1 MTKAATNPWLV
12 LAAMTGSLAMVF
24 LDATIVGV
32 SLPTIQ
38 QDLGLGV
45 SGGAWIINAY
55 LVALAGAMAL
65 GGRFGDVIG
74 RVRAFQ
80 LGVSLFALA
89 SLGCALAPTGE
100 LLITARVMQGLG
112 ACLMQPASSAMV
124 AGAFPEGKRGKAMAV
139 YVGVPLLFMM
149 LGPVL
154 GGALTQWAG
163 WRWIFGVNL
172 PVAITAL
179 ALVAI
184 VRPVEPMADRR
195 PIHWLSAVLL
205 LIGMPSLVF
214 GLQEQARPT
223 AGIEPW
229 IGLGALVVGAVL
241 VALFTRLQ
249 FMLAAPLLDLRL
261 FRDRTLLGQ
270 VVVLGLTQVA
280 TIGQTIFGP
289 TYLQRALGFS
299 PLESGLAGLPLAL
312 PALLLVHV
320 AGRVYDQRGAVGA
333 VRAGSMLCAAG
344 LGTITIGMLMRS
356 YPIMAIGMTLHGA
369 GMAFLMNPIQTD
381 VVSRVPP
388 QQRGESA
395 GLAATA
401 RQVGN
406 ALGVA
411 VAATVLVRTGGPLVD
426 AAPVEPIDIDVVTHS
441 FAWMGAA
448 QVVVMCVAAAA
459 AWSLVRDRVPRPTD
473 AAHEDAGCSVTR
485 RRGR

>member
-1 MTKAATNPWLV
+1 MTKAGSNPWLV

-38 QDLGLGV
+38 HDLGLGV
-45 SGGAWIINAY
+45 GGGAWIVNAY
-55 LVALAGAMAL
+55 LVALAGAMAI
-65 GGRFGDVIG
+65 GGRVGDVIG

-80 LGVSLFALA
+80 AGVSLFALA
-89 SLGCALAPTGE
+89 SLGCALAPNGDV
-100 LLITARVMQGLG
+100 LIGARVLQGLG

-172 PVAITAL
+172 PVAVAAL
-179 ALVAI
+179 VLVAI
-184 VRPVEPMADRR
+184 VRPIEPVAERR
-195 PIHWLSAVLL
+195 PIHWLSAAMLVTGL
-205 LIGMPSLVF
+205 PALVF
-214 GLQEQARPT
+214 GLQEQTRPT
-223 AGIEPW
+223 DGMATW
-229 IGLGALVVGAVL
+229 IGPAAIIVGAALVAI
-241 VALFTRLQ
+241 FTRLQ
-249 FMLAAPLLDLRL
+249 FTLAAPLLDLRL

-280 TIGQTIFGP
+280 TIGQTMFGP
-289 TYLQRALGFS
+289 AYLQGALGFT
-299 PLESGLAGLPLAL
+299 PLQSGLAGLPLAV

-320 AGRVYDQRGAVGA
+320 AGRVYDRRGAVGV
-333 VRAGSMLCAAG
+333 VRVGSVLCVVG

-356 YPIMAIGMTLHGA
+356 YVVMAVGMTLHGS

-388 QQRGESA
+388 AQRGESA

-406 ALGVA
+406 SLGVA
-411 VAATVLVRTGGPLVD
+411 IAAMVLARTGLPSLD
-426 AAPVEPIDIDVVTHS
+426 APGMERLGADDLAQS
-441 FAWMGAA
+441 FAWMGSM
-448 QVVVMCVAAAA
+448 QVAAMIAA
-459 AWSLVRDRVPRPTD
+459 SVVAWSLVRDRVPHRAPR
-473 AAHEDAGCSVTR
+473 A
-485 RRGR
+485 

>member
-1 MTKAATNPWLV
+1 MTKAGSNPWLV

-38 QDLGLGV
+38 HDLGLGV
-45 SGGAWIINAY
+45 GGGAWIVNAY
-55 LVALAGAMAL
+55 LVALAGAMAI
-65 GGRFGDVIG
+65 GGRVGDVIG

-80 LGVSLFALA
+80 AGVSLFALA
-89 SLGCALAPTGE
+89 SLGCALAPNGDV
-100 LLITARVMQGLG
+100 LIGARVLQGLG

-172 PVAITAL
+172 PVAVAAL
-179 ALVAI
+179 VLVAI
-184 VRPVEPMADRR
+184 VRPIEPVAERR
-195 PIHWLSAVLL
+195 PIHWLSAAMLVTGL
-205 LIGMPSLVF
+205 PALVF
-214 GLQEQARPT
+214 GLQEQTRPT
-223 AGIEPW
+223 DGMATW
-229 IGLGALVVGAVL
+229 IGPAAIIVGAALVAI
-241 VALFTRLQ
+241 FTRLQ
-249 FMLAAPLLDLRL
+249 FTLAAPLLDLRL

-270 VVVLGLTQVA
+270 VAVLGLTQVA
-280 TIGQTIFGP
+280 TIGQTMFGP
-289 TYLQRALGFS
+289 AYLQGALGFT
-299 PLESGLAGLPLAL
+299 PLQSGLAGLPLAV

-320 AGRVYDQRGAVGA
+320 AGRVYDRRGAVGV
-333 VRAGSMLCAAG
+333 VRVGSVLCVVG
-344 LGTITIGMLMRS
+344 LGMITIGMLMRS
-356 YPIMAIGMTLHGA
+356 YVVMAVGMTLHGS

-388 QQRGESA
+388 AQRGESA

-406 ALGVA
+406 SLGVA
-411 VAATVLVRTGGPLVD
+411 IAAMVLARTRLPSLDTPGMERLEAD
-426 AAPVEPIDIDVVTHS
+426 DLAQS
-441 FAWMGAA
+441 FAWMGGM
-448 QVVVMCVAAAA
+448 QVAAMITASVV
-459 AWSLVRDRVPRPTD
+459 AWSLVRDRVPHRAPR
-473 AAHEDAGCSVTR
+473 A
-485 RRGR
+485 

>member
-1 MTKAATNPWLV
+1 MTKAGSNPWLV

-38 QDLGLGV
+38 HDLGLGV
-45 SGGAWIINAY
+45 GGGAWIVNAY
-55 LVALAGAMAL
+55 LVALAGAMAI
-65 GGRFGDVIG
+65 GGRVGDVIG

-80 LGVSLFALA
+80 AGVSLFALA
-89 SLGCALAPTGE
+89 SLGCALAPNGDV
-100 LLITARVMQGLG
+100 LIGARVLQGLG

-172 PVAITAL
+172 PVAVAAL
-179 ALVAI
+179 VLVAI
-184 VRPVEPMADRR
+184 VRPIEPVAERR
-195 PIHWLSAVLL
+195 PIHWLSAAMLVTGL
-205 LIGMPSLVF
+205 PALVF
-214 GLQEQARPT
+214 GLQEQTRPT
-223 AGIEPW
+223 DGMATW
-229 IGLGALVVGAVL
+229 IGPAAIIVGAALVAI
-241 VALFTRLQ
+241 FTRLQ
-249 FMLAAPLLDLRL
+249 FTLAAPLLDLRL

-270 VVVLGLTQVA
+270 VAVLGLTQVA
-280 TIGQTIFGP
+280 TIGQTMFGP
-289 TYLQRALGFS
+289 AYLQGALGFT
-299 PLESGLAGLPLAL
+299 PLQSGLAGLPLAV

-320 AGRVYDQRGAVGA
+320 AGRVYDRRGAVGV
-333 VRAGSMLCAAG
+333 VRVGSVLCVVG
-344 LGTITIGMLMRS
+344 LGMITIGMLMRS
-356 YPIMAIGMTLHGA
+356 YVVMAVGMTLHGS

-388 QQRGESA
+388 AQRGESA

-406 ALGVA
+406 SLGVA
-411 VAATVLVRTGGPLVD
+411 IAAMVLARTGLPSLD
-426 AAPVEPIDIDVVTHS
+426 APGMERLGADDLAQS
-441 FAWMGAA
+441 FAWMGGM
-448 QVVVMCVAAAA
+448 QVAAMIAA
-459 AWSLVRDRVPRPTD
+459 SVVAWSLVRDRVPHRAPR
-473 AAHEDAGCSVTR
+473 A
-485 RRGR
+485 

>member
-1 MTKAATNPWLV
+1 MTKAGSNPWLV

-38 QDLGLGV
+38 HDLGLGV
-45 SGGAWIINAY
+45 GGGAWIVNAY
-55 LVALAGAMAL
+55 LVALAGAMAI
-65 GGRFGDVIG
+65 GGRVGDVIG

-80 LGVSLFALA
+80 AGVSLFALA
-89 SLGCALAPTGE
+89 SLGCALAPNGDV
-100 LLITARVMQGLG
+100 LIGARVLQGLG

-172 PVAITAL
+172 PVAVAAL
-179 ALVAI
+179 VLVAI
-184 VRPVEPMADRR
+184 VRPIEPVAERR
-195 PIHWLSAVLL
+195 PIHWLSAAMLVTGL
-205 LIGMPSLVF
+205 PALVF
-214 GLQEQARPT
+214 GLQEQTRPT
-223 AGIEPW
+223 DGMATW
-229 IGLGALVVGAVL
+229 IGPAAIIVGAALVAI
-241 VALFTRLQ
+241 FTRLQ
-249 FMLAAPLLDLRL
+249 FTLAAPLLDLRL

-270 VVVLGLTQVA
+270 VAVLGLTQVA
-280 TIGQTIFGP
+280 TIGQTMFGP
-289 TYLQRALGFS
+289 AYLQGALGFT
-299 PLESGLAGLPLAL
+299 PLQSGLAGLPLAV

-320 AGRVYDQRGAVGA
+320 AGRVYDRRGAVGV
-333 VRAGSMLCAAG
+333 VRVGSVLCVVG
-344 LGTITIGMLMRS
+344 LGMITIGMLMRS
-356 YPIMAIGMTLHGA
+356 YVVMAVGMTLHGS

-388 QQRGESA
+388 AQRGESA

-406 ALGVA
+406 SLGVA
-411 VAATVLVRTGGPLVD
+411 IAAMVLARTGLPSLD
-426 AAPVEPIDIDVVTHS
+426 APGMERLGADDLAQS
-441 FAWMGAA
+441 FAWMGSM
-448 QVVVMCVAAAA
+448 QVAAMIAA
-459 AWSLVRDRVPRPTD
+459 SVVAWSLVRDRVPHRAPR
-473 AAHEDAGCSVTR
+473 A
-485 RRGR
+485 

>member
-1 MTKAATNPWLV
+1 MTKAGSNPWLV

-38 QDLGLGV
+38 HDLGLGV
-45 SGGAWIINAY
+45 GGGAWIVNAY
-55 LVALAGAMAL
+55 LVALAGAMAI
-65 GGRFGDVIG
+65 GGRVGDVIG

-80 LGVSLFALA
+80 LGVSLFAMA
-89 SLGCALAPTGE
+89 SLGCALAPNGDV
-100 LLITARVMQGLG
+100 LIGARVLQGLG

-172 PVAITAL
+172 PVAVAAL
-179 ALVAI
+179 VLVAI
-184 VRPVEPMADRR
+184 VRPIEPVAERR
-195 PIHWLSAVLL
+195 PIHWLSAAMLVTGL
-205 LIGMPSLVF
+205 PALVF
-214 GLQEQARPT
+214 GLQEQTRPT
-223 AGIEPW
+223 DGMATW
-229 IGLGALVVGAVL
+229 IGPAAIIVGAALVAI
-241 VALFTRLQ
+241 FTRLQ
-249 FMLAAPLLDLRL
+249 FTLAAPLLDLRL

-270 VVVLGLTQVA
+270 VAVLGLTQVA
-280 TIGQTIFGP
+280 TIGQTMFGP
-289 TYLQRALGFS
+289 AYLQGALGFT
-299 PLESGLAGLPLAL
+299 PLQSGLAGLPLAV

-320 AGRVYDQRGAVGA
+320 AGRVYDRRGAVGV
-333 VRAGSMLCAAG
+333 VRVGSVLCVVG
-344 LGTITIGMLMRS
+344 LGMITIGMLMRS
-356 YPIMAIGMTLHGA
+356 YVVIAVGMTLHGS

-388 QQRGESA
+388 AQRGESA

-406 ALGVA
+406 SLGVA
-411 VAATVLVRTGGPLVD
+411 IAAMVLARTGLPSLD
-426 AAPVEPIDIDVVTHS
+426 APGMERLGADDLAQS
-441 FAWMGAA
+441 FAWMGSM
-448 QVVVMCVAAAA
+448 QVAAMIAA
-459 AWSLVRDRVPRPTD
+459 SVVAWSLVRDRVPHRAPR
-473 AAHEDAGCSVTR
+473 A
-485 RRGR
+485 

>member
-1 MTKAATNPWLV
+1 MTQAPTNPWLV

-32 SLPTIQ
+32 SLPTIER
-38 QDLGLGV
+38 DLGLGV
-45 SGGAWIINAY
+45 SGGAWVVNAY
-55 LVALAGAMAL
+55 LIALASAMAL
-65 GGRFGDVIG
+65 GGRLGDVLG

-80 LGVSLFALA
+80 AGVALFALA
-89 SLGCALAPTGE
+89 SLGCALAPDGAS
-100 LLITARVMQGLG
+100 LIAARVLQGLG

-172 PVAITAL
+172 PVAIAAL
-179 ALVAI
+179 TLVAV
-184 VRPVEPMADRR
+184 VRPTEPAGERR
-195 PIHWLSAVLL
+195 PIHWPSAVLL
-205 LIGMPSLVF
+205 VLGLPLLVF

-223 AGIEPW
+223 DGVAPIA
-229 IGLGALVVGAVL
+229 ALAAAVAGAVVL
-241 VALFTRLQ
+241 AVFTRLQ
-249 FMLAAPLLDLRL
+249 FTLAAPLLDLRL

-270 VVVLGLTQVA
+270 VIVLALVQVA
-280 TIGQTIFGP
+280 TIGQTMFGP
-289 TYLQRALGFS
+289 AYLQAALGFT
-299 PLESGLAGLPLAL
+299 PMQSGLAGLPLAV

-320 AGRVYDQRGAVGA
+320 AGRTYDRRGAVGV
-333 VRAGSMLCAAG
+333 VRVGSVLCAVG
-344 LGTITIGMLMRS
+344 LGTIALGMLQRS
-356 YPIMAIGMTLHGA
+356 YPVMAVGMVLHGA

-388 QQRGESA
+388 AQRGESA

-411 VAATVLVRTGGPLVD
+411 VAATVLARTGLD
-426 AAPVEPIDIDVVTHS
+426 APDRAPMTPIEPSAVAGS
-441 FAWMGAA
+441 YAWMGAM
-448 QVVVMCVAAAA
+448 QVAVMVVAVIVA
-459 AWSLVRDRVPRPTD
+459 WWLVRDR
-473 AAHEDAGCSVTR
+473 AAHRTPRA
-485 RRGR
+485 

>member
-1 MTKAATNPWLV
+1 MPMTKPATNPWLV

-32 SLPTIQ
+32 SLPAIQ
-38 QDLGLGV
+38 RDLGLGV
-45 SGGAWIINAY
+45 AGGAWVVNAY
-55 LVALAGAMAL
+55 LVALAGAMAI

-80 LGVSLFALA
+80 AGVSLFALA
-89 SLGCALAPTGE
+89 SLGCALAPGGE
-100 LLITARVMQGLG
+100 VLIAARVLQGLG

-124 AGAFPEGKRGKAMAV
+124 AGAFPEGQRGRAMAV

-163 WRWIFGVNL
+163 WRWIFAVNL
-172 PVAITAL
+172 PVAMAAL

-184 VRPVEPMADRR
+184 VRPVEPTAERR
-195 PIHWLSAVLL
+195 PIHWLSAAL
-205 LIGMPSLVF
+205 LIVGLPALVF

-223 AGIEPW
+223 AGIAPW
-229 IGLGALVVGAVL
+229 IGLFALAMGAVL
-241 VALFTRLQ
+241 VALFARLQ
-249 FMLAAPLLDLRL
+249 FTLAAPLLDLRL

-280 TIGQTIFGP
+280 TVGQTMFGP
-289 TYLQRALGFS
+289 AYLQGALGFT

-312 PALLLVHV
+312 PALLLVHL
-320 AGRVYDQRGAVGA
+320 AGRVYDRRGAVGV
-333 VRAGSMLCAAG
+333 VRVGSVLCAVG
-344 LGTITIGMLMRS
+344 LGTITAGMLMLS
-356 YPIMAIGMTLHGA
+356 YAIIAIGMTLNGA

-388 QQRGESA
+388 EQRGESA

-411 VAATVLVRTGGPLVD
+411 IAATVLARTGLPSFDGGAVQSPETE
-426 AAPVEPIDIDVVTHS
+426 AIAHS
-441 FAWMGAA
+441 FAWMGAM
-448 QVVVMCVAAAA
+448 QVTVMLTAVGA
-459 AWSLVRDRVPRPTD
+459 AWSLVRDRLPRH
-473 AAHEDAGCSVTR
+473 AS
-485 RRGR
+485 RG

>member
-1 MTKAATNPWLV
+1 MTKAGSNPWLV
-12 LAAMTGSLAMVF
+12 LTAMTGSLAMVF

-38 QDLGLGV
+38 HDLGLGLG
-45 SGGAWIINAY
+45 GGAWIVNAY
-55 LVALAGAMAL
+55 LVALAGAMAI
-65 GGRFGDVIG
+65 GGRVGDVIG

-80 LGVSLFALA
+80 AGVSLFAMA
-89 SLGCALAPTGE
+89 SLGCALAPNGDV
-100 LLITARVMQGLG
+100 LIGARVLQGLG

-172 PVAITAL
+172 PVAVAAL
-179 ALVAI
+179 VLVAI
-184 VRPVEPMADRR
+184 VRPIEPVAERR
-195 PIHWLSAVLL
+195 PIHWLSAAMLVTGL
-205 LIGMPSLVF
+205 PALVF
-214 GLQEQARPT
+214 GLQEQTRPT
-223 AGIEPW
+223 DGMATW
-229 IGLGALVVGAVL
+229 IGPAAIIVGAALVAI
-241 VALFTRLQ
+241 FTRLQ
-249 FMLAAPLLDLRL
+249 FTLAAPLLDLRL

-270 VVVLGLTQVA
+270 VAVLGLTQVA
-280 TIGQTIFGP
+280 TIGQTMFGP
-289 TYLQRALGFS
+289 AYLQGALGFT
-299 PLESGLAGLPLAL
+299 PLQSGLAGLPLAV

-320 AGRVYDQRGAVGA
+320 AGRVYDRRGAVGV
-333 VRAGSMLCAAG
+333 VRVGSVLCVVG

-356 YPIMAIGMTLHGA
+356 YVVMAVGMTLHGS

-388 QQRGESA
+388 AQRGESA

-406 ALGVA
+406 SLGVA
-411 VAATVLVRTGGPLVD
+411 IAAMVLARTGLPSLD
-426 AAPVEPIDIDVVTHS
+426 APGMERVEADDLAQS
-441 FAWMGAA
+441 FAWMGSM
-448 QVVVMCVAAAA
+448 QVAAMIAA
-459 AWSLVRDRVPRPTD
+459 SVVAWSLVRDRVPHRAPR
-473 AAHEDAGCSVTR
+473 A
-485 RRGR
+485 

>member
-1 MTKAATNPWLV
+1 MTKAGSNPWLV

-38 QDLGLGV
+38 HDLGLGV
-45 SGGAWIINAY
+45 GGGAWIVNAY
-55 LVALAGAMAL
+55 LVALAGAMAI
-65 GGRFGDVIG
+65 GGRVGDVIG

-80 LGVSLFALA
+80 AGVSLFAMA
-89 SLGCALAPTGE
+89 SLGCALAPNGDV
-100 LLITARVMQGLG
+100 LIGARVLQGLG

-172 PVAITAL
+172 PVAVAAL
-179 ALVAI
+179 VLVAI
-184 VRPVEPMADRR
+184 VRPIEPVAERR
-195 PIHWLSAVLL
+195 PIHWLSAAMLVTGL
-205 LIGMPSLVF
+205 PALVF
-214 GLQEQARPT
+214 GLQEQTRPT
-223 AGIEPW
+223 DGMATW
-229 IGLGALVVGAVL
+229 IGPAAIIVGAALVAI
-241 VALFTRLQ
+241 FTRLQ
-249 FMLAAPLLDLRL
+249 FTLAAPLLDLRL

-270 VVVLGLTQVA
+270 VAVLGLTQVA
-280 TIGQTIFGP
+280 TIGQTMFGP
-289 TYLQRALGFS
+289 AYLQGALGFT
-299 PLESGLAGLPLAL
+299 PLQSGLAGLPLAV

-320 AGRVYDQRGAVGA
+320 AGRVYDRRGAVGV
-333 VRAGSMLCAAG
+333 VRVGSVLCVVG
-344 LGTITIGMLMRS
+344 LGMITIGMLMRS
-356 YPIMAIGMTLHGA
+356 YVVMAVGMTLHGS

-388 QQRGESA
+388 AQRGESA

-406 ALGVA
+406 SLGVA
-411 VAATVLVRTGGPLVD
+411 IAAMVLARTGLPSLD
-426 AAPVEPIDIDVVTHS
+426 APGMERVEADDLAQS
-441 FAWMGAA
+441 FAWMGSM
-448 QVVVMCVAAAA
+448 QVAAMIAA
-459 AWSLVRDRVPRPTD
+459 SVVAWSLVRDRVPHRAPR
-473 AAHEDAGCSVTR
+473 A
-485 RRGR
+485 

>member
-1 MTKAATNPWLV
+1 MTKAGSNPWLV

-38 QDLGLGV
+38 HDLGLGV
-45 SGGAWIINAY
+45 GGGAWIVNAY
-55 LVALAGAMAL
+55 LVALAGAMAI
-65 GGRFGDVIG
+65 GGRVGDVIG

-80 LGVSLFALA
+80 LGVSLFAMA
-89 SLGCALAPTGE
+89 SLGCALAPNGDV
-100 LLITARVMQGLG
+100 LIGARVLQGLG

-172 PVAITAL
+172 PVAVAAL
-179 ALVAI
+179 VLVAI
-184 VRPVEPMADRR
+184 VRPIEPVAERR
-195 PIHWLSAVLL
+195 PIHWLSAAMLVTGL
-205 LIGMPSLVF
+205 PALVF
-214 GLQEQARPT
+214 GLQEQTRPT
-223 AGIEPW
+223 DGMATW
-229 IGLGALVVGAVL
+229 IGPAAIIVGAALVAI
-241 VALFTRLQ
+241 FTRLQ
-249 FMLAAPLLDLRL
+249 FTLAAPLLDLRL

-270 VVVLGLTQVA
+270 VAVLGLTQVA
-280 TIGQTIFGP
+280 TIGQTMFGP
-289 TYLQRALGFS
+289 AYLQGALGFT
-299 PLESGLAGLPLAL
+299 PLQSGLAGLPLAV

-320 AGRVYDQRGAVGA
+320 AGRVYDRRGAVGV
-333 VRAGSMLCAAG
+333 VRVGSVLCVVG
-344 LGTITIGMLMRS
+344 LGMITIGMLMRS
-356 YPIMAIGMTLHGA
+356 YVVMAVGMTLHGS

-388 QQRGESA
+388 AQRGESA

-406 ALGVA
+406 SLGVA
-411 VAATVLVRTGGPLVD
+411 IAAMVLARTGLPSLD
-426 AAPVEPIDIDVVTHS
+426 APGMERLGADDLAQS
-441 FAWMGAA
+441 FAWMGSM
-448 QVVVMCVAAAA
+448 QVAAMIAA
-459 AWSLVRDRVPRPTD
+459 SVVAWSLVRDRVPHRAPR
-473 AAHEDAGCSVTR
+473 A
-485 RRGR
+485 

>member
-38 QDLGLGV
+38 HELGLGV
-45 SGGAWIINAY
+45 AGGAWVINAY
-55 LVALAGAMAL
+55 LVALAGAMAI

-80 LGVSLFALA
+80 AGVAIFALA
-89 SLGCALAPTGE
+89 SLGCALAPSGE
-100 LLITARVMQGLG
+100 LLVAARVLQGLG

-154 GGALTQWAG
+154 GGAITQWAG

-172 PVAITAL
+172 PVAIAAL
-179 ALVAI
+179 TLVAI
-184 VRPVEPMADRR
+184 VRPTEPRAERR
-195 PIHWLSAVLL
+195 PIHWPSAVVLL
-205 LIGMPSLVF
+205 VGLPSLVF

-223 AGIEPW
+223 DGIEPW
-229 IGLGALVVGAVL
+229 IGLLALIVGAAL
-241 VALFTRLQ
+241 VALFTSVQLRL
-249 FMLAAPLLDLRL
+249 ASPLLDLRL

-270 VVVLGLTQVA
+270 VIVLGLAQVA
-280 TIGQTIFGP
+280 TIGQTMFGP
-289 TYLQRALGFS
+289 AYLQGALGFT
-299 PLESGLAGLPLAL
+299 PLQSGLAGLPLAL

-320 AGRVYDQRGAVGA
+320 AGRVYDRRGAVGV
-333 VRAGSMLCAAG
+333 VRVGSVLCALG
-344 LGTITIGMLMRS
+344 LGAIALGMVERS
-356 YPIMAIGMTLHGA
+356 YSIIAIGMTLHGA

-388 QQRGESA
+388 EQRGESA

-411 VAATVLVRTGGPLVD
+411 ISATVLARTGLPAVD
-426 AAPVEPIDIDVVTHS
+426 ADAATPADLEAIARS
-441 FAWMGAA
+441 FGWMGAM
-448 QVVVMCVAAAA
+448 QLLVMLGAVAVT
-459 AWSLVRDRVPRPTD
+459 WSLVRDRVPHR
-473 AAHEDAGCSVTR
+473 AARA
-485 RRGR
+485 

>member
-1 MTKAATNPWLV
+1 MTKAGSNPWLV

-38 QDLGLGV
+38 HDLGLGV
-45 SGGAWIINAY
+45 GGGAWIVNAY
-55 LVALAGAMAL
+55 LVALAGAMAI
-65 GGRFGDVIG
+65 GGRVGDVIG

-80 LGVSLFALA
+80 LGVSLFAMA
-89 SLGCALAPTGE
+89 SLGCALAPNGDV
-100 LLITARVMQGLG
+100 LIGARVLQGLG

-172 PVAITAL
+172 PVAVAAL
-179 ALVAI
+179 VLVAI
-184 VRPVEPMADRR
+184 VRPIEPVAERR
-195 PIHWLSAVLL
+195 PIHWLSAAMLVTGL
-205 LIGMPSLVF
+205 PALVF
-214 GLQEQARPT
+214 GLQEQTRPT
-223 AGIEPW
+223 DGMATW
-229 IGLGALVVGAVL
+229 IGPAAIIVGAALVAI
-241 VALFTRLQ
+241 FTRLQ
-249 FMLAAPLLDLRL
+249 FTLAAPLLDLRL

-270 VVVLGLTQVA
+270 VAVLGLTQVA
-280 TIGQTIFGP
+280 TIGQNMFGP
-289 TYLQRALGFS
+289 AYLQGALGFT
-299 PLESGLAGLPLAL
+299 PLQSGLAGLPLAV

-320 AGRVYDQRGAVGA
+320 AGRVYDRRGAVGV
-333 VRAGSMLCAAG
+333 VRVGSVLCVVG
-344 LGTITIGMLMRS
+344 LGMITIGMLMRS
-356 YPIMAIGMTLHGA
+356 YVVIAVGMTLHGS

-388 QQRGESA
+388 AQRGESA

-406 ALGVA
+406 SLGVA
-411 VAATVLVRTGGPLVD
+411 IAAMVLARTGLPSLD
-426 AAPVEPIDIDVVTHS
+426 APGMERLGADDLAQS
-441 FAWMGAA
+441 FAWMGSM
-448 QVVVMCVAAAA
+448 QVAAMIAA
-459 AWSLVRDRVPRPTD
+459 SVVAWSLVRDRVPHRAPR
-473 AAHEDAGCSVTR
+473 A
-485 RRGR
+485 

>member
-1 MTKAATNPWLV
+1 MTKAPTNPWLV

-32 SLPTIQ
+32 SLPAIQ

-45 SGGAWIINAY
+45 AGGAWVVNAY
-55 LVALAGAMAL
+55 LIALASAMAI

-80 LGVSLFALA
+80 AGVSIFALA
-89 SLGCALAPTGE
+89 SLGCAMAPRGE
-100 LLITARVMQGLG
+100 ALIAARVLQGLG

-124 AGAFPEGKRGKAMAV
+124 VGAFPEGRRGKAMAV

-154 GGALTQWAG
+154 GGALTQWCG

-172 PVAITAL
+172 PVAIAAL

-184 VRPVEPMADRR
+184 VRPIEPAAERR
-195 PIHWLSAVLL
+195 PIHWASAALL
-205 LIGMPSLVF
+205 VSGLPALVF

-223 AGIEPW
+223 EGIEPW
-229 IGLGALVVGAVL
+229 IGMLTLVLGAVL
-241 VALFTRLQ
+241 VAIFTRLQ
-249 FMLAAPLLDLRL
+249 FTLTAPLLDLRL

-270 VVVLGLTQVA
+270 VIVLGLAQVA
-280 TIGQTIFGP
+280 TIGQTMFGP
-289 TYLQRALGFS
+289 AYLQGALGFT
-299 PLESGLAGLPLAL
+299 PLQSGLAGLPLAL
-312 PALLLVHV
+312 PALLLVHA
-320 AGRVYDQRGAVGA
+320 AGRVYDRRGAVGV
-333 VRAGSMLCAAG
+333 VRVGSVLCTMG
-344 LGTITIGMLMRS
+344 LGTIALGMLKRS
-356 YPIMAIGMTLHGA
+356 YPIIACGMALHGA

-388 QQRGESA
+388 EQRGESA

-411 VAATVLVRTGGPLVD
+411 IAATVLARSGLSSLD
-426 AAPVEPIDIDVVTHS
+426 AMAMAQTDPGTMAGS
-441 FAWMGAA
+441 FAWMGSM
-448 QVVVMCVAAAA
+448 QVAAMLAA
-459 AWSLVRDRVPRPTD
+459 VVTAWWLVRDRVPHRAP
-473 AAHEDAGCSVTR
+473 
-485 RRGR
+485 RG

>member
-32 SLPTIQ
+32 SLPAIQ
-38 QDLGLGV
+38 HDLGLGV
-45 SGGAWIINAY
+45 SGGAWVVNAY
-55 LVALAGAMAL
+55 LVALAGAMAI

-80 LGVSLFALA
+80 AGVSVFALA
-89 SLGCALAPTGE
+89 SLGCALAPSGE
-100 LLITARVMQGLG
+100 LLIAARVLQGLG

-172 PVAITAL
+172 PVALAAL
-179 ALVAI
+179 TLVAI
-184 VRPVEPMADRR
+184 VRPIEPKAERR
-195 PIHWLSAVLL
+195 SIHWPSAALL
-205 LIGMPSLVF
+205 LVGLPSLVF

-223 AGIEPW
+223 EGIEPW
-229 IGLGALVVGAVL
+229 VGLLALIVGAVL
-241 VALFTRLQ
+241 VAVFTRVQ
-249 FMLAAPLLDLRL
+249 FTLTSPLLDLRL

-270 VVVLGLTQVA
+270 VIVLGLTQVA
-280 TIGQTIFGP
+280 TIGQTMFGP
-289 TYLQRALGFS
+289 AYLQGALGFT
-299 PLESGLAGLPLAL
+299 PLQSGLAGLPLAL

-320 AGRVYDQRGAVGA
+320 AGRVYDRRGAVGV
-333 VRAGSMLCAAG
+333 VRVGSVLCAFG
-344 LGTITIGMLMRS
+344 LGAIALGMVERS
-356 YPIMAIGMTLHGA
+356 YAVIAIGMTLHGA

-388 QQRGESA
+388 EQRGESA

-411 VAATVLVRTGGPLVD
+411 IAATVLARTGLPTFD
-426 AAPVEPIDIDVVTHS
+426 ADAVTSTDLEAVSRS
-441 FAWMGAA
+441 FGWMGAIQMLA
-448 QVVVMCVAAAA
+448 MLAAVAVT
-459 AWSLVRDRVPRPTD
+459 WSLVRDRMPHRAPR
-473 AAHEDAGCSVTR
+473 A
-485 RRGR
+485 

>member
-32 SLPTIQ
+32 SLPAIQ
-38 QDLGLGV
+38 HDLGLGIA
-45 SGGAWIINAY
+45 GGAWVVNAY
-55 LVALAGAMAL
+55 LVALAGAMAI
-65 GGRFGDVIG
+65 GGRLGDVIG

-80 LGVSLFALA
+80 AGVSLFALA
-89 SLGCALAPTGE
+89 SLGCALAPSGGV
-100 LLITARVMQGLG
+100 LIAARVLQGLG

-172 PVAITAL
+172 PVAIAAL
-179 ALVAI
+179 SLVA
-184 VRPVEPMADRR
+184 VVQPVEPKAARR
-195 PIHWLSAVLL
+195 PIHWISAALL
-205 LIGMPSLVF
+205 VIGLPALVV

-223 AGIEPW
+223 AGIAPW
-229 IGLGALVVGAVL
+229 IGLIALIGGGVL
-241 VALFTRLQ
+241 VAIFTRLQ
-249 FMLAAPLLDLRL
+249 FTIAAPLLDLRL

-270 VVVLGLTQVA
+270 VMVLGLTQVA
-280 TIGQTIFGP
+280 TIGQTMFGP
-289 TYLQRALGFS
+289 AYLQGALGFT
-299 PLESGLAGLPLAL
+299 PLQSGLAGLPLAL
-312 PALLLVHV
+312 PALLLVHT
-320 AGRVYDQRGAVGA
+320 AGRVYDRRGTVGV
-333 VRAGSMLCAAG
+333 VRMGSVLCAAG
-344 LGTITIGMLMRS
+344 LAAIAFGMLQRS
-356 YPIMAIGMTLHGA
+356 YAIIACGMTLHGA

-388 QQRGESA
+388 EQRGESA

-411 VAATVLVRTGGPLVD
+411 IAATLLARTGLDSLD
-426 AAPVEPIDIDVVTHS
+426 AGMMAQADAGVVARS
-441 FAWMGAA
+441 FAWMGAM
-448 QVVVMCVAAAA
+448 QVMAMLAAVVI
-459 AWSLVRDRVPRPTD
+459 AWSLVRDRVPHRI
-473 AAHEDAGCSVTR
+473 V
-485 RRGR
+485 RG

>member
-12 LAAMTGSLAMVF
+12 LAAMTGSLARVF
-24 LDATIVGV
+24 LDAPIGGV
-32 SLPTIQ
+32 SLPAIQ
-38 QDLGLGV
+38 HDLGLGV
-45 SGGAWIINAY
+45 SGGAWAVNAY
-55 LVALAGAMAL
+55 LVALAGAMAI

-80 LGVSLFALA
+80 AGVAIFALA

-100 LLITARVMQGLG
+100 VLIGARVLQGLG

-172 PVAITAL
+172 PVAIAAL

-184 VRPVEPMADRR
+184 VRPVEPKAERR
-195 PIHWLSAVLL
+195 PIHWPSAALL
-205 LIGMPSLVF
+205 ATGLPALVF

-223 AGIEPW
+223 EGIEPW
-229 IGLGALVVGAVL
+229 IGVLALIVGAAL

-249 FMLAAPLLDLRL
+249 FTLTAPLLDLRL

-270 VVVLGLTQVA
+270 VIVLGLTQVA
-280 TIGQTIFGP
+280 TIGQTMFGP
-289 TYLQRALGFS
+289 AYLQGALGFT

-320 AGRVYDQRGAVGA
+320 AGRVYDQRGAVGV
-333 VRAGSMLCAAG
+333 VRVGSVLCALG
-344 LGTITIGMLMRS
+344 LGAIAMGMVGRS
-356 YPIMAIGMTLHGA
+356 YAIIAIGMTLHGA

-388 QQRGESA
+388 EQRGESA

-411 VAATVLVRTGGPLVD
+411 IAATVLTRTGLPTFDAD
-426 AAPVEPIDIDVVTHS
+426 AATPADLEAVTHS
-441 FAWMGAA
+441 FGWMGAIQTLA
-448 QVVVMCVAAAA
+448 MLAAVAV
-459 AWSLVRDRVPRPTD
+459 AWSLVRDRMPHRAPR
-473 AAHEDAGCSVTR
+473 G
-485 RRGR
+485 

>member
-1 MTKAATNPWLV
+1 MTKAGSNPWLV

-38 QDLGLGV
+38 HDLGLGV
-45 SGGAWIINAY
+45 GGGAWIVNAY
-55 LVALAGAMAL
+55 LVALAGAMAI
-65 GGRFGDVIG
+65 GGRVGDVIG

-80 LGVSLFALA
+80 AGVSLFALA
-89 SLGCALAPTGE
+89 SLGCALAPNGDV
-100 LLITARVMQGLG
+100 LIGARVLQGLG

-172 PVAITAL
+172 PVAVAAL
-179 ALVAI
+179 VLVAI
-184 VRPVEPMADRR
+184 VRPIEPVAERR
-195 PIHWLSAVLL
+195 PIHWLSAAMLVTGL
-205 LIGMPSLVF
+205 PALVF
-214 GLQEQARPT
+214 GLQEQTRPT
-223 AGIEPW
+223 DGMATW
-229 IGLGALVVGAVL
+229 IGPAAIIVGAALVAI
-241 VALFTRLQ
+241 FTRLQ
-249 FMLAAPLLDLRL
+249 FTLAAPLLDLRL

-270 VVVLGLTQVA
+270 VAVLGLTQVA
-280 TIGQTIFGP
+280 TIGQTMFGP
-289 TYLQRALGFS
+289 AYLQGALGFT
-299 PLESGLAGLPLAL
+299 PLQSGLAGLPLAV

-320 AGRVYDQRGAVGA
+320 AGRVYDRRGAVGV
-333 VRAGSMLCAAG
+333 VRVGSVLCVVG
-344 LGTITIGMLMRS
+344 LGMITIGMLMRS
-356 YPIMAIGMTLHGA
+356 YVVIAVGMTLHGS

-388 QQRGESA
+388 AQRGESA

-406 ALGVA
+406 SLGVA
-411 VAATVLVRTGGPLVD
+411 IAAMVLARTGLPSLD
-426 AAPVEPIDIDVVTHS
+426 APGMERVEADDLAQS
-441 FAWMGAA
+441 FAWMGSM
-448 QVVVMCVAAAA
+448 QVAAMIAA
-459 AWSLVRDRVPRPTD
+459 SVVAWSLVRDRVPHRAPR
-473 AAHEDAGCSVTR
+473 A
-485 RRGR
+485 

>member
-1 MTKAATNPWLV
+1 MTKAGSNPWLV

-38 QDLGLGV
+38 HDLGLGV
-45 SGGAWIINAY
+45 GGGAWIVNAY
-55 LVALAGAMAL
+55 LVALAGAMAI
-65 GGRFGDVIG
+65 GGRVGDVIG

-80 LGVSLFALA
+80 AGVSLFAMA
-89 SLGCALAPTGE
+89 SLGCALAPNGDV
-100 LLITARVMQGLG
+100 LIGARVLQGLG

-172 PVAITAL
+172 PVAVA
-179 ALVAI
+179 ALVLVAM
-184 VRPVEPMADRR
+184 VRPIEPVAERR
-195 PIHWLSAVLL
+195 PIHWLSAAMLVTGL
-205 LIGMPSLVF
+205 PALVF
-214 GLQEQARPT
+214 GLQEQTRPT
-223 AGIEPW
+223 DGMATW
-229 IGLGALVVGAVL
+229 IGPAAIIVGAALVAI
-241 VALFTRLQ
+241 FTRLQ
-249 FMLAAPLLDLRL
+249 FTLAAPLLDLRL

-270 VVVLGLTQVA
+270 VAVLGLTQVA
-280 TIGQTIFGP
+280 TIGQTMFGP
-289 TYLQRALGFS
+289 AYLQGALGFT
-299 PLESGLAGLPLAL
+299 PLQSGLAGLPLAV

-320 AGRVYDQRGAVGA
+320 AGRVYDRRGAVGV
-333 VRAGSMLCAAG
+333 VRVGSVLCVVG
-344 LGTITIGMLMRS
+344 LGTITVGMLMRS
-356 YPIMAIGMTLHGA
+356 YVVMAVGMTLHGS

-388 QQRGESA
+388 AQRGESA

-406 ALGVA
+406 SLGVA
-411 VAATVLVRTGGPLVD
+411 IAAMVLARTGLPSLD
-426 AAPVEPIDIDVVTHS
+426 APGMERVGADDLAQS
-441 FAWMGAA
+441 FAWMGSM
-448 QVVVMCVAAAA
+448 QVAAMIAA
-459 AWSLVRDRVPRPTD
+459 SVVAWSLVRDRVPHRAPR
-473 AAHEDAGCSVTR
+473 A
-485 RRGR
+485 

>member
-12 LAAMTGSLAMVF
+12 LTAMTGSLAMVF

-32 SLPTIQ
+32 SLPAIQ
-38 QDLGLGV
+38 HDLGLGV
-45 SGGAWIINAY
+45 AGGAWVINAY
-55 LVALAGAMAL
+55 LVALAGAMAI

-80 LGVSLFALA
+80 AGVAIFALA
-89 SLGCALAPTGE
+89 SLGCALAPSGE
-100 LLITARVMQGLG
+100 VLIGARVLQGLG

-172 PVAITAL
+172 PVAIAAL

-184 VRPVEPMADRR
+184 VRPVEPKAERR
-195 PIHWLSAVLL
+195 PIHWPSAALL
-205 LIGMPSLVF
+205 VSGLPALVF
-214 GLQEQARPT
+214 GLQAQARPT
-223 AGIEPW
+223 EGIEPW
-229 IGLGALVVGAVL
+229 IGLLALVAGASL
-241 VALFTRLQ
+241 VAIFTRLQ
-249 FMLAAPLLDLRL
+249 FTLTAPLLDLRL

-270 VVVLGLTQVA
+270 VIVLGLTQVA
-280 TIGQTIFGP
+280 TIGQTMFGP
-289 TYLQRALGFS
+289 AYLQGALGFT

-320 AGRVYDQRGAVGA
+320 AGRVYDQRGAVGV
-333 VRAGSMLCAAG
+333 VRVGSVLCALG
-344 LGTITIGMLMRS
+344 LGAIAMGMVGRS
-356 YPIMAIGMTLHGA
+356 YAIIAIGMTLHGA

-388 QQRGESA
+388 EQRGESA

-411 VAATVLVRTGGPLVD
+411 IAATVLARTGLPTFDAD
-426 AAPVEPIDIDVVTHS
+426 AATPADLEAVTRS
-441 FAWMGAA
+441 FGWMGAIQMLA
-448 QVVVMCVAAAA
+448 MLAAVAV
-459 AWSLVRDRVPRPTD
+459 AWSLVRDRVPHRAP
-473 AAHEDAGCSVTR
+473 
-485 RRGR
+485 RG

>member
-1 MTKAATNPWLV
+1 MTKAGSNPWLV

-38 QDLGLGV
+38 HDLGLGV
-45 SGGAWIINAY
+45 GGGAWIVNAY
-55 LVALAGAMAL
+55 LVALAGAMAI
-65 GGRFGDVIG
+65 GGRVGDVIG

-80 LGVSLFALA
+80 AGVSLFAMA
-89 SLGCALAPTGE
+89 SLGCALAPNGDV
-100 LLITARVMQGLG
+100 LIGARVLQGLG

-172 PVAITAL
+172 PVAVAAL
-179 ALVAI
+179 VLVAI
-184 VRPVEPMADRR
+184 VRPIEPVAERR
-195 PIHWLSAVLL
+195 PIHWLSAAMLVTGL
-205 LIGMPSLVF
+205 PALVF
-214 GLQEQARPT
+214 GLQEQTRPT
-223 AGIEPW
+223 DGMATW
-229 IGLGALVVGAVL
+229 IGPAAIIVGAALVAI
-241 VALFTRLQ
+241 FTRLQ
-249 FMLAAPLLDLRL
+249 FTLAAPLLDLRL

-270 VVVLGLTQVA
+270 VAVLGLTQVA
-280 TIGQTIFGP
+280 TIGQTMFGP
-289 TYLQRALGFS
+289 AYLQGALGFT
-299 PLESGLAGLPLAL
+299 PLQSGLAGLPLAV

-320 AGRVYDQRGAVGA
+320 AGRVYDRRGAVGV
-333 VRAGSMLCAAG
+333 VRVGSVLCVVG
-344 LGTITIGMLMRS
+344 LGMITIGMLMRS
-356 YPIMAIGMTLHGA
+356 YVVIAVGMTLHGS

-388 QQRGESA
+388 AQRGESA

-406 ALGVA
+406 SLGVA
-411 VAATVLVRTGGPLVD
+411 IAAMVLARTGLPSLD
-426 AAPVEPIDIDVVTHS
+426 APGMERLGADDLAQS
-441 FAWMGAA
+441 FAWMGSM
-448 QVVVMCVAAAA
+448 QVAAMIAA
-459 AWSLVRDRVPRPTD
+459 SVVAWSLVRDRVPHRAPR
-473 AAHEDAGCSVTR
+473 A
-485 RRGR
+485 

>member
-1 MTKAATNPWLV
+1 MTKAPTNPWLV

-38 QDLGLGV
+38 HDLGLGV
-45 SGGAWIINAY
+45 AGGAWVVNAY
-55 LVALAGAMAL
+55 LVTLAGAMAIS
-65 GGRFGDVIG
+65 GRFGDVIG

-80 LGVSLFALA
+80 AGVSIFAVA
-89 SLGCALAPTGE
+89 SLGCALAPSGE
-100 LLITARVMQGLG
+100 LLIAARVMQGLG

-172 PVAITAL
+172 PVAIAAL

-184 VRPVEPMADRR
+184 VRPVEPTAERR
-195 PIHWLSAVLL
+195 PIHWTSAALLVLGL
-205 LIGMPSLVF
+205 PALVF

-223 AGIEPW
+223 EGIEPW
-229 IGLGALVVGAVL
+229 VGLLALIAGAALVAV
-241 VALFTRLQ
+241 FTRLQ
-249 FMLAAPLLDLRL
+249 FTIAAPLLDLRL

-270 VVVLGLTQVA
+270 VIVLGLTQVA
-280 TIGQTIFGP
+280 TIGQTMFGP
-289 TYLQRALGFS
+289 AYLQGALGFT
-299 PLESGLAGLPLAL
+299 PLQSGLAGLPLAL

-320 AGRVYDQRGAVGA
+320 AGRVYDRRGAVGV
-333 VRAGSMLCAAG
+333 VRVGSVLCAAG
-344 LGTITIGMLMRS
+344 LAAIAVGMLQRS
-356 YPIMAIGMTLHGA
+356 YAIIACGMMLHGA

-388 QQRGESA
+388 AQRGESA

-401 RQVGN
+401 RQIGN

-411 VAATVLVRTGGPLVD
+411 IAATLLARTGLDSLD
-426 AAPVEPIDIDVVTHS
+426 AGTMAQAEAETVARS
-441 FAWMGAA
+441 FAWMGAMQLMA
-448 QVVVMCVAAAA
+448 MLAAVVT
-459 AWSLVRDRVPRPTD
+459 AWSLVRDRVPHRT
-473 AAHEDAGCSVTR
+473 S
-485 RRGR
+485 RG

>member
-1 MTKAATNPWLV
+1 MTKAGSNPWLV

-38 QDLGLGV
+38 HDLGLGV
-45 SGGAWIINAY
+45 GGGAWIVNAY
-55 LVALAGAMAL
+55 LVALAGAMAI
-65 GGRFGDVIG
+65 GGRVGDVIG

-80 LGVSLFALA
+80 AGVSLFAMA
-89 SLGCALAPTGE
+89 SLGCALAPNGDV
-100 LLITARVMQGLG
+100 LIGARVLQGLG

-172 PVAITAL
+172 PVAVAAL
-179 ALVAI
+179 VLVAI
-184 VRPVEPMADRR
+184 VRPTEPVAERR
-195 PIHWLSAVLL
+195 PIHWLSA
-205 LIGMPSLVF
+205 GMLVTGLPALVF
-214 GLQEQARPT
+214 GLQEQTRPT
-223 AGIEPW
+223 DGMATW
-229 IGLGALVVGAVL
+229 IGPAAIIVGAALVAI
-241 VALFTRLQ
+241 FTRLQ
-249 FMLAAPLLDLRL
+249 FTLAAPLLDLRL

-270 VVVLGLTQVA
+270 VAVLGLTQVA
-280 TIGQTIFGP
+280 TIGQTMFGP
-289 TYLQRALGFS
+289 AYLQGALGFT
-299 PLESGLAGLPLAL
+299 PLQSGLAGLPLAV

-320 AGRVYDQRGAVGA
+320 AGRVYDRRGAVGV
-333 VRAGSMLCAAG
+333 VRVGSVLCVVG
-344 LGTITIGMLMRS
+344 LGMITIGMLMRS
-356 YPIMAIGMTLHGA
+356 YVVIAVGMTLHGS

-388 QQRGESA
+388 AQRGESA

-406 ALGVA
+406 SLGVA
-411 VAATVLVRTGGPLVD
+411 IAAMVLARTGLPSLD
-426 AAPVEPIDIDVVTHS
+426 APGMERLGADDLAQS
-441 FAWMGAA
+441 FAWMGSM
-448 QVVVMCVAAAA
+448 QVAAMITASVV
-459 AWSLVRDRVPRPTD
+459 AWSLVRDRVPHRAPR
-473 AAHEDAGCSVTR
+473 A
-485 RRGR
+485 

>member
-1 MTKAATNPWLV
+1 MTKAGSNPWLV

-38 QDLGLGV
+38 HDLGLGV
-45 SGGAWIINAY
+45 GGGAWIVNAY
-55 LVALAGAMAL
+55 LVALAGAMAI
-65 GGRFGDVIG
+65 GGRVGDVIG

-80 LGVSLFALA
+80 AGVSLFALA
-89 SLGCALAPTGE
+89 SLGCALAPNGDV
-100 LLITARVMQGLG
+100 LIGARVLQGLG

-172 PVAITAL
+172 PVAVAAL
-179 ALVAI
+179 VLVAI
-184 VRPVEPMADRR
+184 VRPIEPVAERR
-195 PIHWLSAVLL
+195 PIHWLSAAMLVTGL
-205 LIGMPSLVF
+205 PALVF
-214 GLQEQARPT
+214 GLQEQTRPT
-223 AGIEPW
+223 DGMATW
-229 IGLGALVVGAVL
+229 IGPAAIIVGAALVAI
-241 VALFTRLQ
+241 FTRLQ
-249 FMLAAPLLDLRL
+249 FTLAAPLLDLRL

-270 VVVLGLTQVA
+270 VAVLGLTQVA
-280 TIGQTIFGP
+280 TIGQTMFGP
-289 TYLQRALGFS
+289 AYLQGALGFT
-299 PLESGLAGLPLAL
+299 PLQSGLAGLPLAV

-320 AGRVYDQRGAVGA
+320 AGRVYDRRGAVGV
-333 VRAGSMLCAAG
+333 VRVGSVLCVVG
-344 LGTITIGMLMRS
+344 LGMITIGMLMRS
-356 YPIMAIGMTLHGA
+356 YVVIAVGMTLHGS

-388 QQRGESA
+388 AQRGESA

-406 ALGVA
+406 SLGVA
-411 VAATVLVRTGGPLVD
+411 IAAMVLARTGLPSLD
-426 AAPVEPIDIDVVTHS
+426 APGMERLGADDLAQS
-441 FAWMGAA
+441 FAWMGSM
-448 QVVVMCVAAAA
+448 QVAAMIAA
-459 AWSLVRDRVPRPTD
+459 SVVAWSLVRDRVPHRAPR
-473 AAHEDAGCSVTR
+473 A
-485 RRGR
+485 

>member
-32 SLPTIQ
+32 SLPAIQ
-38 QDLGLGV
+38 HDLGLGV
-45 SGGAWIINAY
+45 AGGAWVVNAY
-55 LVALAGAMAL
+55 LVALAGAMAI
-65 GGRFGDVIG
+65 GGRLGDVIG

-80 LGVSLFALA
+80 MGVSIFALA
-89 SLGCALAPTGE
+89 SLGCAMAPSGE
-100 LLITARVMQGLG
+100 LLIAARVLQGLG

-172 PVAITAL
+172 PVAIAAL

-184 VRPVEPMADRR
+184 VRPTEPIGERR
-195 PIHWLSAVLL
+195 PIHWLSAMLLVLGL
-205 LIGMPSLVF
+205 PALVL

-223 AGIEPW
+223 EGWAPWAGVV
-229 IGLGALVVGAVL
+229 ALSGGAVL
-241 VALFTRLQ
+241 VVWFTRLQ
-249 FMLAAPLLDLRL
+249 FVLSAPLLDLRL

-270 VVVLGLTQVA
+270 VLVLALTQTA
-280 TIGQTIFGP
+280 TIGQTMFGP
-289 TYLQRALGFS
+289 AFLQDALGFS
-299 PLESGLAGLPLAL
+299 PLQSGLAGLPLAL
-312 PALLLVHV
+312 PALLLVHI
-320 AGRVYDQRGAVGA
+320 AGRVYDRRGAVGV
-333 VRAGSMLCAAG
+333 VRVGSVLCTVG
-344 LGTITIGMLMRS
+344 LGAIAVGMLERS
-356 YPIMAIGMTLHGA
+356 YAIIACGMTLHGA

-388 QQRGESA
+388 EQRGESA

-411 VAATVLVRTGGPLVD
+411 IAATVLARTGLSSLDTAGGASVD
-426 AAPVEPIDIDVVTHS
+426 AVTISQS
-441 FAWMGAA
+441 FAWMGAVQA
-448 QVVVMCVAAAA
+448 VVMLAAAIA
-459 AWSLVRDRVPRPTD
+459 AWSLVRDRVPHRKPR
-473 AAHEDAGCSVTR
+473 A
-485 RRGR
+485 